1 VSDTRSAANLPK
13 AGGTMT
19 GDTLHGDNVKAKFG
33 TGNDLEIFHDGSKS
47 QISDVGTGNLILT
60 ASNLTV
66 KDAGGTNKYLTT
78 DASTTATTIYHNN
91 VARLATTATG
101 VAVTGDLT
109 ADNITVAAAHKLKTA
124 HSGTVYNELFSSAS
138 GNFLK
143 GFGDSMQISSE
154 AGAVVLTTVASQP
167 MMFQTNNTERMRIDS
182 SGNVLIG
189 DSTADRSSKLVVSG
203 NGSSDVASFMYNGN
217 TGTFLQIDC
226 AAPNGVVELKADARS
241 GNYPP
246 LTFKT
251 GNAERMRIENNGF
264 LLNNG
269 MKTVIFSFNI
279 GLSSTTNFD
288 FTIPNDVNYFEIK
301 AIIGYYPGIDYTASI
316 HGLYAYRSD
325 AGIVR
330 VQNFNDSSSANSG
343 SWAVS
348 SPNNTTIRV
357 RKNGGNSTSGARG
370 FIEVKYREA

>member
-1 VSDTRSAANLPK
+1 MTKARDGVEDLKTIDANLAAKAPLASPVFTGNVGVGATSPSTSLHLKDNSTSANTKLTVQRSALSY
-13 AGGTMT
+13 T
-19 GDTLHGDNVKAKFG
+19 GEYA
-33 TGNDLEIFHDGSKS
+33 
-47 QISDVGTGNLILT
+47 
-60 ASNLTV
+60 AS
-66 KDAGGTNKYLTT
+66 
-78 DASTTATTIYHNN
+78 HC
-91 VARLATTATG
+91 
-101 VAVTGDLT
+101 
-109 ADNITVAAAHKLKTA
+109 
-124 HSGTVYNELFSSAS
+124 GTVTNNEF
-138 GNFLK
+138 
-143 GFGDSMQISSE
+143 DIH
-154 AGAVVLTTVASQP
+154 
-167 MMFQTNNTERMRIDS
+167 TNNTMRMRINS

-348 SPNNTTIRV
+348 NPNNTTIRV

>member
-1 VSDTRSAANLPK
+1 MSYLGRSAKLSLKAQEKVSFLATAGQTAKTGLSYVPSFVEVYVNGILLTDTTDFTATNGNSVTFTVALALNDEVTVISLKTFTVADHYTKTEDDALLAAKATNTAVAAKAPIASPSFTGTVAIGHTTTSGSTFAICDGAN
-13 AGGTMT
+13 
-19 GDTLHGDNVKAKFG
+19 
-33 TGNDLEIFHDGSKS
+33 S
-47 QISDVGTGNLILT
+47 QIQFFPEISTDTNLTQHYDPT
-60 ASNLTV
+60 ASAYINAETR
-66 KDAGGTNKYLTT
+66 A
-78 DASTTATTIYHNN
+78 ATH
-91 VARLATTATG
+91 A
-101 VAVTGDLT
+101 
-109 ADNITVAAAHKLKTA
+109 
-124 HSGTVYNELFSSAS
+124 
-138 GNFLK
+138 
-143 GFGDSMQISSE
+143 
-154 AGAVVLTTVASQP
+154 
-167 MMFQTNNTERMRIDS
+167 
-182 SGNVLIG
+182 
-189 DSTADRSSKLVVSG
+189 
-203 NGSSDVASFMYNGN
+203 
-217 TGTFLQIDC
+217 
-226 AAPNGVVELKADARS
+226 
-241 GNYPP
+241 
-246 LTFKT
+246 FKT
-251 GNAERMRIENNGF
+251 GTTERMRIENNGF

-348 SPNNTTIRV
+348 NPNNTTIRV

>member
-1 VSDTRSAANLPK
+1 MADSTTTNYGLTKPEVGASEDTWGTKLNTNMNLIDTQMKVSDTRSAANLPK

-91 VARLATTATG
+91 VARLATTSTG
-101 VAVTGDLT
+101 VDVTGGLNT
-109 ADNITVAAAHKLKTA
+109 TGTVAIGHTTTSGSTFAICDGANSQIQFFPEISTDTNLTQHYDPTASAYINAETRAATHA
-124 HSGTVYNELFSSAS
+124 
-138 GNFLK
+138 
-143 GFGDSMQISSE
+143 
-154 AGAVVLTTVASQP
+154 
-167 MMFQTNNTERMRIDS
+167 
-182 SGNVLIG
+182 
-189 DSTADRSSKLVVSG
+189 
-203 NGSSDVASFMYNGN
+203 
-217 TGTFLQIDC
+217 
-226 AAPNGVVELKADARS
+226 
-241 GNYPP
+241 
-246 LTFKT
+246 FKT
-251 GNAERMRIENNGF
+251 GTTERMRIENNGF

-348 SPNNTTIRV
+348 NPNNTTIRV